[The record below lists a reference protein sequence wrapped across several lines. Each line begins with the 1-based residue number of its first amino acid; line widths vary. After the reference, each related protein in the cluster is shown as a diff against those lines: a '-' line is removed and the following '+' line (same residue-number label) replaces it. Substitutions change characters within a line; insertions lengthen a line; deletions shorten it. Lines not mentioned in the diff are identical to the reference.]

1 MTKMDEFRDCEPNTQ
16 SAGLGHEMLFGRL
29 GELRGILLSLHFG
42 GMQFATKK
50 ACQSHVDHKCKS
62 EASGRLRVLDMV
74 GISFSE
80 LDQGVL
86 YGPGRHERNEIVWW
100 KHKDMELIQEDAGDG
115 DTCVR
120 RI

>member
-1 MTKMDEFRDCEPNTQ
+1 MTKMEEFRDCEPNTQ
-16 SAGLGHEMLFGRL
+16 SAGPGHEMLFGRL

-80 LDQGVL
+80 LDQGGL

-115 DTCVR
+115 DACVR
-120 RI
+120 II